1 MRLSRFLSLAVFLSG
16 GAAGA
21 AEPPAAE
28 FFEKHV
34 RPVLAQKCWSCH
46 GPKKQ
51 QGGLRLDSRA
61 AVLKGSDGGPV
72 VVAGQPDK
80 SLLLRAVRR
89 EGDYPMPPKGH
100 LNETEIEA
108 LAAWVRMGVP
118 WPDAAAAV
126 QTSTVEEARR
136 KHWAFRPVQKPALPA
151 VRDAAWVRT
160 PVDAF
165 IRAGLEAKRLSPA
178 PAADRV
184 TLIRRLSFD
193 LTGLPPTP
201 EEVDAFLADPS
212 SAAYEKLVE
221 RLLASPH
228 YGERWGRH

>member
-89 EGDYPMPPKGH
+89 
-100 LNETEIEA
+100 
-108 LAAWVRMGVP
+108 
-118 WPDAAAAV
+118 
-126 QTSTVEEARR
+126 
-136 KHWAFRPVQKPALPA
+136 
-151 VRDAAWVRT
+151 
-160 PVDAF
+160 
-165 IRAGLEAKRLSPA
+165 
-178 PAADRV
+178 
-184 TLIRRLSFD
+184 
-193 LTGLPPTP
+193 
-201 EEVDAFLADPS
+201 
-212 SAAYEKLVE
+212 
-221 RLLASPH
+221 
-228 YGERWGRH
+228 